1 MQNGP
6 VGESI
11 AFLIGNYMTTLFV
24 VGLIVAAV
32 KILRFHDSRTGAV
45 VSGILIETLLLYG
58 VGISLVV
65 NSVMHS
71 VFGDYAAKTIGWEQS
86 PFQLEL
92 AFMSLGMGVAAIL
105 IHGRWAPFQSKAALL
120 IGFAIFGFGAAGGH
134 VYQMIAN
141 QDFAA
146 NNTGLLLVNDV
157 LLNTVA
163 IGLVIWHALALRG
176 ARRQGDLAGLS
187 SIERAGAPVVLG

>member
-6 VGESI
+6 IGESL

-32 KILRFHDSRTGAV
+32 KILRLRRPRTSV
-45 VSGILIETLLLYG
+45 IVSGIFIETLLLYG
-58 VGISLVV
+58 VGVSLVV
-65 NSVMHS
+65 NFVMHS
-71 VFGDYAAKTIGWEQS
+71 VFGDYAAKTIGWAQS

-92 AFMSLGMGVAAIL
+92 AFMSLGVGVTAIL
-105 IHGRWAPFQSKAALL
+105 VHGRWAPFQSKAAVL

-141 QDFAA
+141 HDFAA
-146 NNTGLLLVNDV
+146 NNTGLLLVNDF
-157 LLNTVA
+157 LINIVA
-163 IGLVIWHALALRG
+163 VGFIIWHAIALRET
-176 ARRQGDLAGLS
+176 RRHGDLSDLS
-187 SIERAGAPVVLG
+187 SIEKTPASRTLP